1 MNKIIRI
8 ISIVLLG
15 AASAAMFLLWTPLIK
30 GQSVAEFVTS
40 NDWVIYALAGLLGL
54 SAFLCIKAFGLKKKK
69 IMRLL
74 IALIAIG
81 VVIASKKVP
90 NQEIKLG
97 DFAMYL
103 TPLILLNELSIL
115 FNIKIAFTIP
125 ITTGFVFAYLFVVHM
140 LELFKR
146 RGLAK
151 LFSPLAD
158 IVMIVVVALVYIEAV
173 APIITEAPFYNYI
186 EMAHQYA
193 PYAAGGLLAIEFAFS
208 LLELFIFKDKEAKAN
223 AAE

>member
-40 NDWVIYALAGLLGL
+40 NDWVIYALVGLLGL

-74 IALIAIG
+74 IAVIAIG

-103 TPLILLNELSIL
+103 TPLILAGGFI
-115 FNIKIAFTIP
+115 
-125 ITTGFVFAYLFVVHM
+125 FVFAYLFVVHM

-223 AAE
+223 AEE